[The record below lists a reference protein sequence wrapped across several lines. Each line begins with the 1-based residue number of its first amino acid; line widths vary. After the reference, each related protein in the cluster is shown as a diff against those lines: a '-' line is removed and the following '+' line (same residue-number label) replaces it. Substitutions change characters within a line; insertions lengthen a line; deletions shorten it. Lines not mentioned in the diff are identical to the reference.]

1 MLKIPPAVNAGETH
15 RKMGSE
21 NIMAMIATHSSYKS
35 RRLPDII
42 HVSIAIV
49 LLFSSALF
57 KIGFEQRQKE
67 TIAGEF
73 ELKRSRILSRIES
86 AVDRQDLETL
96 TRINN
101 RYSSCV
107 SDGTFQSTIREALAK
122 VTAHEAQLELVV
134 SRHLDLLRHQEES
147 QLSIEP
153 EKSQATAGKKVQD
166 QPLSKLPR

>member
-1 MLKIPPAVNAGETH
+1 MLKIPPAVNAVETH

-21 NIMAMIATHSSYKS
+21 NIMAMIATHPSYKS

-57 KIGFEQRQKE
+57 KIGFEHRQKE
-67 TIAGEF
+67 VIAGEF
-73 ELKRSRILSRIES
+73 EMKRSRILSRIEN

-96 TRINN
+96 NRINN
-101 RYSSCV
+101 KYSGCV
-107 SDGTFQSTIREALAK
+107 SDGTFQSAIREALAK

-147 QLSIEP
+147 PLSHDP
-153 EKSQATAGKKVQD
+153 EEGPKSAGEIVQD

>member
-1 MLKIPPAVNAGETH
+1 M
-15 RKMGSE
+15 
-21 NIMAMIATHSSYKS
+21 
-35 RRLPDII
+35 I

-73 ELKRSRILSRIES
+73 ELKRSRILSRIEN
-86 AVDRQDLETL
+86 AVDKQDLETL
-96 TRINN
+96 NRINN
-101 RYSSCV
+101 KYSGCV
-107 SDGTFQSTIREALAK
+107 SDGTFQSAIREALAK
-122 VTAHEAQLELVV
+122 VTAREAQLELVV

-147 QLSIEP
+147 HLNLEP
-153 EKSQATAGKKVQD
+153 QKSQDSAGIKVQD